1 MLTGGPTGPD
11 HSGPMRDG
19 TSETDATAARILVAA
34 RRVAEEF
41 GLRRFTMDE
50 VARQC
55 DIARVTVYRY
65 FPRKDELIRALVL
78 EELRLFT
85 EEADK
90 VVRGETTV
98 DGTIVVGVRFCVGYL
113 RSHVVLNRLLRTE
126 PEVILPHLT
135 TSGGPVLAMATEWI
149 GEHVRREMD
158 VAGLAVPPEHAEPFA
173 ELLVR
178 TVISLVLTPGTLDL
192 DSDEGWERVRRLY
205 VAPFV
210 AMLRRDG

>member
-1 MLTGGPTGPD
+1 MLTGGPTGPER
-11 HSGPMRDG
+11 SGPMRDG
-19 TSETDATAARILVAA
+19 AAETDATAARILGAA

-50 VARQC
+50 VARRC
-55 DIARVTVYRY
+55 DLARVTVYRY

-90 VVRGETTV
+90 VVREESTA
-98 DGTIVVGVRFCVGYL
+98 DGAMVVGFRFCVDYL
-113 RSHVVLNRLLRTE
+113 RNHVALNRLLRTE
-126 PEVILPHLT
+126 PDVILPHLT
-135 TSGGPVLAMATEWI
+135 TSGGPVLAMATGWI
-149 GEHVRREMD
+149 AEHVRREID
-158 VAGLAVPPEHAEPFA
+158 VAALAVPPEHAEPFA

-178 TVISLVLTPGTLDL
+178 MVISLVLTPGTLDL
-192 DSDEGWERVRRLY
+192 DSDEGWQQVRRLY

-210 AMLRRDG
+210 EMLRR